1 MSQHSELV
9 GAKVVKL
16 APKPV
21 EPLSVGPRSVGY
33 DTKGTPMSLLNEYIQ
48 KEQQLKQLQEDL
60 QRLEGDQRLKSELEF
75 KAKLEA
81 LMTEFGKRPSDVI
94 ALLDPA
100 SDQRGV
106 KTTASGNAR
115 RKRRLKIYKNP
126 KTGEV
131 IETRGGNHKGLRS
144 WKDEYGDEAVESWLV
159 RMED

>member
-9 GAKVVKL
+9 GVKVVKL

-33 DTKGTPMSLLNEYIQ
+33 DTKGTSMSLLNEYIQ

-106 KTTASGNAR
+106 KTTASGNVR

>member
-1 MSQHSELV
+1 
-9 GAKVVKL
+9 
-16 APKPV
+16 
-21 EPLSVGPRSVGY
+21 
-33 DTKGTPMSLLNEYIQ
+33 MSLLNEYIQ

-81 LMTEFGKRPSDVI
+81 LMNEFGKRAADVI

-100 SDQRGV
+100 NDQRGA
-106 KTTASGNAR
+106 KAAAGNNANR

-144 WKDEYGDEAVESWLV
+144 WKDEYGDETVESWLES
-159 RMED
+159 MED

>member
-1 MSQHSELV
+1 
-9 GAKVVKL
+9 
-16 APKPV
+16 
-21 EPLSVGPRSVGY
+21 
-33 DTKGTPMSLLNEYIQ
+33 MSLLNEYIQ

-81 LMTEFGKRPSDVI
+81 LMNEFGKRPADVI

-100 SDQRGV
+100 NDQRGA
-106 KTTASGNAR
+106 KAAAGNNANR

-144 WKDEYGDEAVESWLV
+144 WKDEYGDETVESWLES
-159 RMED
+159 MED

>member
-1 MSQHSELV
+1 
-9 GAKVVKL
+9 
-16 APKPV
+16 
-21 EPLSVGPRSVGY
+21 
-33 DTKGTPMSLLNEYIQ
+33 MSLLNEYIQ

-81 LMTEFGKRPSDVI
+81 LMNEFGKRPADVI

-100 SDQRGV
+100 NDQRGT
-106 KTTASGNAR
+106 KASAGNNANR

-144 WKDEYGDEAVESWLV
+144 WKDEYGDEAVESWLES
-159 RMED
+159 MED

>member
-1 MSQHSELV
+1 
-9 GAKVVKL
+9 
-16 APKPV
+16 
-21 EPLSVGPRSVGY
+21 
-33 DTKGTPMSLLNEYIQ
+33 MSLLNEYIQ

-81 LMTEFGKRPSDVI
+81 LMTEFDKRPSDVI

-100 SDQRGV
+100 AEQRGGAKV
-106 KTTASGNAR
+106 TASGNAR

-144 WKDEYGDEAVESWLV
+144 WKDEHGDEAVESWLV

>member
-1 MSQHSELV
+1 
-9 GAKVVKL
+9 
-16 APKPV
+16 
-21 EPLSVGPRSVGY
+21 
-33 DTKGTPMSLLNEYIQ
+33 MSLLNEYIQ

-81 LMTEFGKRPSDVI
+81 LMNEFGKRPSDVI
-94 ALLDPA
+94 ALLDPG
-100 SDQRGV
+100 SDQRGN
-106 KTTASGNAR
+106 KASAGSSTR

-126 KTGEV
+126 HTGEV

-144 WKDEYGDEAVESWLV
+144 WKDEHGDEAVESWLE